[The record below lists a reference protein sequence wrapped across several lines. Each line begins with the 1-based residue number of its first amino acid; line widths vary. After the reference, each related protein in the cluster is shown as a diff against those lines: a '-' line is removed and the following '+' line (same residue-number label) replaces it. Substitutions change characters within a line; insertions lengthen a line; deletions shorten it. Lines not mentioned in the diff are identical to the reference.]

1 MKQQYLRLFSF
12 LIGLSFIV
20 SGVLFTFVNN
30 YKKDKKEQL
39 DKEIKIA
46 EEIDKVYKEFFD
58 KEKELSLF
66 RDELIDDIT
75 NFSQYFQQMPDDYD
89 GILEKVGEYEDKLI
103 DIEDKSSYLKDVC
116 NRRYSI
122 SDANDLCDAYYINLE
137 KSINF
142 FVGDVE
148 FFNSKI
154 EEYNEWIITEN
165 ESLITFTKYEELD
178 KYSVKK
184 YKDYVDLND
193 DTTYLGKKNK

>member
-46 EEIDKVYKEFFD
+46 EEIDKVYEEFFD
-58 KEKELSLF
+58 KEKDLSTF
-66 RDELIDDIT
+66 RDELIEDIT
-75 NFSQYFQQMPDDYD
+75 NFSQYYQQMPDDYD
-89 GILEKVGEYEDKLI
+89 EIIEKVGEYEDKLI
-103 DIEDKSSYLKDVC
+103 DIEDKSSYLKSVC

-142 FVGDVE
+142 FIGDIE

>member
-46 EEIDKVYKEFFD
+46 EEIDKVYKDFFD

-89 GILEKVGEYEDKLI
+89 EILEKVGEYEDKLI

-142 FVGDVE
+142 FVVDVE